1 MKENKWWKEIPLIV
15 VMVCPFL
22 VYLYLKPLL
31 PDLIP
36 SHYTIDGNG
45 HWVVDGRM
53 SPLELVAGMF
63 VSSLVVYGAMG
74 LAWFVRKWQQRY
86 QGQSA
91 LLAPILYSLK
101 AGLVLFMS
109 AIPIYEMLVAAGKLT
124 AGGATVWAYIGG
136 IGLLVLINVFI
147 YRIYSVMYQ
156 YSEEKPLTR
165 KSYVIIWVSTHVV
178 VSVGPLCVLLA
189 GHSNPEKM
197 IPQFLLVFL
206 AICGNLLYNVRP
218 NLYLGIR
225 TPWTLKN
232 ETVWRKTHRLGGILL
247 FVFGVAGFI
256 GTLLVDAHKVHYI
269 LVSVIGITSL
279 IPVAYSYILYK
290 KIIHQP

>member
-36 SHYTIDGNG
+36 SHYTMDSSGN
-45 HWVVDGRM
+45 WVVNDRM
-53 SPLELVAGMF
+53 PPLGLVAVMF
-63 VSSLVVYGAMG
+63 FGCLVTYGSMG
-74 LAWFVRKWQQRY
+74 LTLLVTKRQKRY

-91 LLAPILYSLK
+91 LLTPILYSLK

-109 AIPIYEMLVAAGKLT
+109 AIPIYEMLVAAGKFT
-124 AGGATVWAYIGG
+124 AGSATVWAYIGG
-136 IGLLVLINVFI
+136 IGLLVLLNLVV
-147 YRIYSVMYQ
+147 YRVYLVAYRHN
-156 YSEEKPLTR
+156 ERKPLGHT
-165 KSYVIIWVSTHVV
+165 SYVIIWVSTHVV
-178 VSVGPLCVLLA
+178 LSVGPLCVLLA
-189 GHSNPEKM
+189 GHVTSEKM
-197 IPQFLLVFL
+197 VPQFLLVFL

-232 ETVWRKTHRLGGILL
+232 ETVWRKTHRLGGVML
-247 FVFGVAGFI
+247 FIFGVAGFI

-269 LVSVIGITSL
+269 LLSVMLITSL
-279 IPVAYSYILYK
+279 IPAAYSYILYK

>member
-36 SHYTIDGNG
+36 SHYTMDSTGN
-45 HWVVDGRM
+45 WVVNARM
-53 SPLELVAGMF
+53 SPLGLVGSMF
-63 VSSLVVYGAMG
+63 FISVVVYVAMG
-74 LAWFVRKWQQRY
+74 LAWFATKQQKRY

-109 AIPIYEMLVAAGKLT
+109 AIPVYEMLVAAGKLT

-136 IGLLVLINVFI
+136 IGLLVLINAFI
-147 YRIYSVMYQ
+147 YRIYSVMYH
-156 YSEEKPLTR
+156 YSEEKPLAR
-165 KSYVIIWVSTHVV
+165 KSYMIIWVSTHVV

-189 GHSNPEKM
+189 GHINPEKM

-232 ETVWRKTHRLGGILL
+232 ETVWRKTHHLGGILL
-247 FVFGVAGFI
+247 FIFGVTGFI
-256 GTLLVDAHKVHYI
+256 GTLLVDAHQVHYI
-269 LVSVIGITSL
+269 LLSVILITSL
-279 IPVAYSYILYK
+279 IPAAYSYILYK
-290 KIIHQP
+290 KIIHRP